1 VATERLNQATGL
13 DLLSD
18 ILETLRFRGS
28 IFFRSE
34 LAAPW
39 GMSLPEMGSPRFHIA
54 LSGDCYVGTG
64 THQSTQIGESDIL
77 MLPNGDWHWIADS
90 PGRELV
96 TSERAGQACELGNPL
111 FQRGEITHRLMC
123 GVVSF
128 DKGAAHPILDALPA
142 MMHFPALK
150 SGGPIWSTVSL
161 IDAELRSQHS
171 THSRIADRLTEV
183 LFLQLLKHYVSQ
195 SEEKIGFLAALRDRR
210 VHRALTLIHNAPE
223 FNWTLSALGEEV
235 GMSRATLV
243 RHFQDIVGVAPMAYI
258 MDWRLMKAHELV
270 KHTMQSLERIAQA
283 TGFSSAR
290 TLSRAFKR
298 HYGLTPHEMRQS
310 HLEASR

>member
-1 VATERLNQATGL
+1 LATERLNQETDF

-54 LSGDCYVGTG
+54 LSGDFFVGAE
-64 THQSTQIGESDIL
+64 THQSIQVSESDIL
-77 MLPNGDWHWIADS
+77 MLPNGDSHWIADS
-90 PGRELV
+90 PGRVLV
-96 TSERAGQACELGNPL
+96 PSARAGQACELGDPL
-111 FQRGEITHRLMC
+111 FQHGEVTHRLMC
-123 GVVSF
+123 GVVHF

-142 MMHFPALK
+142 MMHFPAIEP
-150 SGGPIWSTVSL
+150 GGPICSTVSL
-161 IDAELRSQHS
+161 IDAELRSRHS
-171 THSRIADRLTEV
+171 TQSRIADRLTEV
-183 LFLQLLKHYVSQ
+183 LFLQLLKHYVSR

-210 VHRALTLIHNAPE
+210 VYRALTLIHNAPE
-223 FNWTLSALGEEV
+223 FNWTLSALGDEV

-243 RHFQDIVGVAPMAYI
+243 RRFQDIVGVAPMAYI

-270 KHTMQSLERIAQA
+270 KHTMQPLEQIAQA

-298 HYGLTPHEMRQS
+298 HYGVTPHDMRRS
-310 HLEASR
+310 HREA